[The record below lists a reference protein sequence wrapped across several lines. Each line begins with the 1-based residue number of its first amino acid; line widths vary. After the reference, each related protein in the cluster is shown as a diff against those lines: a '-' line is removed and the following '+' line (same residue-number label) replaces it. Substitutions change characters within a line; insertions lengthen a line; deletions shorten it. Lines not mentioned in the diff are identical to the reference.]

1 MKLCYIPKEQLKNYE
16 MNFQNGDII
25 AITTHIQGL
34 DVAHTG
40 FAIVQNGRL
49 YLLHASSEDKK
60 VIVSNETLQD
70 YLARRKNHSGVIA
83 GRIKMFIFYLQ
94 LQNK

>member
-16 MNFQNGDII
+16 TNFQNDDII

-40 FAIVQNGRL
+40 VALVQNGRV
-49 YLLHASSEDKK
+49 YLLHASSEAKK
-60 VIVSNETLQD
+60 VIVSNETLHD
-70 YLARRKNHSGVIA
+70 YLARRKNHSGVIIA
-83 GRIKMFIFYLQ
+83 RIH
-94 LQNK
+94 